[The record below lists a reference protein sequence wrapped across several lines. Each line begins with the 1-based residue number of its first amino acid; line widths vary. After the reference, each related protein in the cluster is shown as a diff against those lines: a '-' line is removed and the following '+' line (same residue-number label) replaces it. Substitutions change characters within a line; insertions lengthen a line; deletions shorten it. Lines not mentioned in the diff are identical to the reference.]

1 MKLHFFSDTEDYQAK
16 YWLDGF
22 APKSKRASTAWPPRY
37 AKAYDRTKRAKTLAP
52 AMGLLVA
59 LSSTGGLGLASH
71 IPFVLGSLWPWSTIQ
86 DEIPASDPMPAGA
99 AAASMPGGY
108 IAFCLSNKEQC
119 DEPLSREKVIHLDIP
134 VWQTIQKINAD
145 VNDAIRMLADKK
157 HYGRAEV
164 WTIPTDGR
172 GDCEDYALTKQKK
185 LMEMGFSVRAL
196 RLAVVDTPQR
206 EGHVVLTVV
215 TDRGDYV
222 LDNRSPWVL
231 PWRKADYIWFKRQD
245 PDHAL
250 AWVQL
255 DPRPGPILTSAA
267 GLSCPDLSLHG

>member
-1 MKLHFFSDTEDYQAK
+1 MMTWISFDPTCPGEMVTDAMTPA
-16 YWLDGF
+16 D
-22 APKSKRASTAWPPRY
+22 ANCCE
-37 AKAYDRTKRAKTLAP
+37 YDW
-52 AMGLLVA
+52 
-59 LSSTGGLGLASH
+59 
-71 IPFVLGSLWPWSTIQ
+71 LGS
-86 DEIPASDPMPAGA
+86 
-99 AAASMPGGY
+99 
-108 IAFCLSNKEQC
+108 
-119 DEPLSREKVIHLDIP
+119 
-134 VWQTIQKINAD
+134 
-145 VNDAIRMLADKK
+145 
-157 HYGRAEV
+157 
-164 WTIPTDGR
+164 DGR